1 MIYLVLISTLLFS
14 GINSDIEFKYGI
26 LTNPYSNPDTTI
38 SLIDSSIV
46 QNRDHLRINLSWD
59 PKTYFYALLKSN
71 DGSYHNFDAE
81 CSLGADSL
89 CYFNKAGGSF
99 DNSIGFETIYLIN
112 TSVKQYELE
121 QFLTIYTR
129 ERGKKRLELERKIG
143 YKLFSLIENNKLIGR
158 MDVGGELDE
167 AFTGGVAFR
176 GDNDKLNNFSITH
189 DFNGKDGVA
198 VKRIILDHQ

>member
-26 LTNPYSNPDTTI
+26 LSNQQSNPDSTI

-46 QNRDHLRINLSWD
+46 QNRDHLRINLSWN
-59 PKTYFYALLKSN
+59 PQTYFYALLKSS

-99 DNSIGFETIYLIN
+99 DNSVGFETIYLIN

-121 QFLTIYTR
+121 NFLTVYTR
-129 ERGKKRLELERKIG
+129 ARGKNRLELERKIG
-143 YKLFSLIENNKLIGR
+143 YKVFSLNENKLVGR

-198 VKRIILDHQ
+198 VKKIVLDHQ